1 MAVDIRAS
9 LKKFIPHLLKAQEE
23 NLNEADTVQRLIK
36 FFEDVLG
43 YNALSEITRESQI
56 KDKYVDIAVRINNAV
71 RLLVEVKAAGV
82 VLRDR
87 HIEQAERYA
96 ADGNIKWVLLTN
108 GIEWNLFHLTFEEGI
123 ESTKV
128 FTVNITTDTIDK
140 TAHLLGYIHK
150 QSIVKGDL
158 EDYWQ
163 KTAALHPGSIGK
175 AIFTEDVL
183 RFIRREIR
191 KKEGIMIDEEDLAKA
206 IHEMFSAET
215 REQIG
220 PMKIRRKRKIKETK
234 QPEEEKKE
242 QVIVDANKSPDEN
255 QNKV

>member
-36 FFEDVLG
+36 FFEDVLS

-56 KDKYVDIAVRINNAV
+56 KDKYVDIAVRINNTV
-71 RLLVEVKAAGV
+71 RLLIEVKAAGI
-82 VLRDR
+82 VLRER

-108 GIEWNLFHLTFEEGI
+108 GIEWNLFHLSFDEGI

-128 FTVNITTDTIDK
+128 FTVNITTDSIDK
-140 TAHLLGYIHK
+140 TSMLLGLLHK

-206 IHEMFSAET
+206 LHEMFSAET

-220 PMKIRRKRKIKETK
+220 PMKIRRKRKIKEAK

-255 QNKV
+255 QNKL